1 MRVLRGDG
9 GVDAGDRGG
18 DRGGVESE
26 TLNDGGS
33 GLVGRIVD
41 GLLIEYCAADLLR
54 GIRVGQRHC
63 DLVVDRLQ
71 VLLDGQELRRR
82 QTGEGQTIDIDQVM
96 EGMQSNGCS
105 IKPA

>member
-1 MRVLRGDG
+1 
-9 GVDAGDRGG
+9 
-18 DRGGVESE
+18 
-26 TLNDGGS
+26 
-33 GLVGRIVD
+33 
-41 GLLIEYCAADLLR
+41 
-54 GIRVGQRHC
+54 
-63 DLVVDRLQ
+63 